1 MKRLALLCATA
12 LALFSGCDQSTEP
25 SSGQLSSITLR
36 IPARRASAGLDTLR
50 IQLFVDGKQSV
61 DWISPLLGKHTL
73 DFEIPFGA
81 IVAVSARLYSL
92 ADTSLA
98 GDTTFTMPDQPR
110 TNLSLGMHL
119 LLTTGPS
126 LAQAP
131 ATLATVG
138 QLYLD
143 TITLTG
149 HGADST
155 DIVLLSGPTG
165 MVIANHRLAWTPAD
179 TGLYPVSLGFV
190 LRGITDTVTY
200 SVLVTDSLKVHA
212 GMVRVL
218 AAGRSWL
225 FGSGLDSGVVP
236 TFTSISHDFD
246 IDRTEIT
253 QQFYDSLM
261 RSTYPGYVR
270 PGWTDS
276 VAPSRSLPA
285 HSISYANV
293 ALFCNARGKSE
304 GLDTLFAYD
313 ALTWS
318 GSQAK
323 PTRLRLRRD
332 VRGYRIPT
340 EAEWDFAARGGAD
353 SLRYWKTIFGSNA
366 ARYANLP
373 SATNPSPSLI
383 QVGRLTPNG
392 YGLYDMFGNAG
403 ELVLSVYHSGS
414 FVPSSNAP
422 WGPGIW
428 DWGGTWK
435 LVVRGGSSK
444 SDNERGSLAATASSG
459 QVGFRTILPIGAGGQ
474 GYMIPGLVPATP
486 FFLDSSWY
494 VKAGTTLSI
503 PFDLHDLYGADLTL
517 SVTGTG
523 PTVTDS
529 VFTWATK
536 ATDVGTHLFQAKVRS
551 NLGYVSEPFPIRVVV
566 WKDTITPSG
575 MVPIVATDAYVSMQ
589 TYVVKLTGD
598 YLIYAKED
606 PVNALDISWYDAA
619 KLANKF
625 SRKYGF
631 DTVYAASNGSWVRR
645 SGVRGFR
652 MPTEVEWIHAA
663 LGGGTGPLPKG
674 CVTNEACAWFD
685 ANSGRSLQ
693 PPGLKT
699 ANGYGLYDIIGN
711 AGEWVENRNDP
722 GRWTWRNDTILD
734 TLTYT
739 GTNRLR
745 KGGWYGGGVPTLSLW
760 NQGEFWTETGSGL
773 GTTVRLILPQ
783 P

>member
-1 MKRLALLCATA
+1 MKRFALLCATA
-12 LALFSGCDQSTEP
+12 LAWFSGCDHSTEP
-25 SSGQLSSITLR
+25 DSGELSSITLR
-36 IPARRASAGLDTLR
+36 IPARRTSAALDTLR
-50 IQLFVDGKQSV
+50 IQLHVDGKQSI
-61 DWISPLLGKHTL
+61 DWISPLVGKHTI
-73 DFEIPFGA
+73 DYEIPFGA
-81 IVAVSARLYSL
+81 IVAVSARLYSS

-110 TNLSLGMHL
+110 MNLSLGMHL
-119 LLTTGPS
+119 ILTTGPT

-131 ATLATVG
+131 VTLATVG
-138 QLYLD
+138 QRYLD
-143 TITLTG
+143 TITLSG

-155 DIVLLSGPTG
+155 DIVLLSGPSG
-165 MVIANHRLAWTPAD
+165 MVIANHRLDWTPSD
-179 TGLYPVSLGFV
+179 TGLYPVSLGFI
-190 LRGITDTVTY
+190 LRGITDTVSY
-200 SVLVTDSLKVHA
+200 SILVTDSLKVHT
-212 GMVRVL
+212 GMVRIM

-225 FGSGLDSGVVP
+225 YGSGLDSGIIP
-236 TFTSISHDFD
+236 TRVSLSRDFD

-253 QQFYDSLM
+253 QQLFDSVM
-261 RSTYPGYVR
+261 KSSYTRYTTPA
-270 PGWTDS
+270 WTDS
-276 VAPSRSLPA
+276 VAPSRSFPA
-285 HSISYANV
+285 YSISYAEA
-293 ALFCNARGKSE
+293 ALFCNARSRLE
-304 GLDTLFAYD
+304 AMDTVFAY
-313 ALTWS
+313 ASISWS
-318 GSQAK
+318 QGRPIPASLS
-323 PTRLRLRRD
+323 LRKNA
-332 VRGYRIPT
+332 RGYRFPT
-340 EAEWDFAARGGAD
+340 EAEWDFASRGGSD
-353 SLRYWKTIFGSNA
+353 SLRPWKTVFGSSA

-373 SATNPSPSLI
+373 TATDPAPSLI
-383 QVGRLTPNG
+383 QVGRLAPNS
-392 YGLYDMFGNAG
+392 YGLYDMFGNVG
-403 ELVLSVYHSGS
+403 EMTMDVFRSGS
-414 FVPSSNAP
+414 FLPGNLDP

-428 DWGGTWK
+428 DWGSTWRI
-435 LVVRGGSSK
+435 VVRGGSARI
-444 SDNERGSLAATASSG
+444 DRERTSQASSTSTPHI
-459 QVGFRTILPIGAGGQ
+459 GFRTVLPIGATGQ
-474 GYMIPGLVPATP
+474 GNALPGLVPSGQY
-486 FFLDSSWY
+486 FLDSSWY
-494 VKAGTTLSI
+494 VKAGDKLSI
-503 PFDLHDLYGADLTL
+503 PFSIWDVHGSRLTL
-517 SVTGTG
+517 SVTGAG
-523 PTVTDS
+523 PVATDS
-529 VFTWATK
+529 ILTWTPTAS
-536 ATDVGTHLFQAKVRS
+536 DVGSHVFQAKVTTDDSR
-551 NLGYVSEPFPIRVVV
+551 VSETFPVRITV

-575 MVPIVATDAYVSMQ
+575 MVPILATDAYVPMQ
-589 TYVVKLTGD
+589 MYVVKLTGD
-598 YLIYAKED
+598 FLIYAKED

-674 CVTNEACAWFD
+674 CATNEVCAWFD

-722 GRWTWRNDTILD
+722 GRWAWRNDTILD

-745 KGGWYGGGVPTLSLW
+745 KGGWYGGGVPTLALW